1 VTHKLSAATGAALVG
16 TEARLLHQ
24 EFRRVLAPVSDRKPE
39 RSRRLGFRELLYF
52 EVVSSLNQQ
61 GVLLTPPQKQAVF
74 QALARQNGEPSGVW
88 MRRQGHLIRKGV
100 LPLSLDLATVSKDLR
115 HRFRLV
121 KQPQRVVACDPAICS
136 GQPVFRG
143 TRVLVAAVVG
153 QLKAGVTRTQLEAD
167 FPQLSKNALDY
178 AEIQARLPRSPGR
191 PARALQ
197 LKRRPSKSS

>member
-1 VTHKLSAATGAALVG
+1 MTHKLSAAAGAALVD

-52 EVVSSLNQQ
+52 AVVGCLQQQ
-61 GVLLTPPQKQAVF
+61 GVVLAPSQKQAVF
-74 QALARQNGEPSGVW
+74 TALARQKGESSGVW
-88 MRRQGHLIRKGV
+88 VRRQGHLIRQGV
-100 LPLSLDLATVSKDLR
+100 VPLSLDLATVSKQLR
-115 HRFRLV
+115 HRMRLV
-121 KQPQRVVACDPAICS
+121 KQPQRVVTCDPAICS

-153 QLKAGVTRTQLEAD
+153 QLKAGITRTQLEAD

-197 LKRRPSKSS
+197 LQRRPSIRP